1 MKNDKTKPIIW
12 ATVALVIGVVI
23 GAFLI
28 GPMTTTG
35 NAKGALIANNNNSV
49 VDLSKS
55 STDDILYTA
64 IYLKIR
70 EGGLDSVY
78 DVLDSIKYSVD
89 NENYSGENF
98 YRGTAAGDCCK
109 NTGNMWCCW
118 NTPRAELE
126 QIIKEGQ
133 KK

>member
-1 MKNDKTKPIIW
+1 MKNEKMKWYFLI
-12 ATVALVIGVVI
+12 AVALVVGAIIGYF
-23 GAFLI
+23 ATSNL
-28 GPMTTTG
+28 TTTG

-109 NTGNMWCCW
+109 NTGNVWCCW